1 MTKLRT
7 TAIRTTEGSS
17 VPTPQSTRP
26 WLWVNTAEN
35 FDNCDFE
42 RWREQVTS
50 REFFGS
56 LTNLR
61 GEGFRYLATRM
72 LVIETRLTVS
82 FSLIS
87 VVLYE
92 YCKSVCRVTI
102 SRVPLI
108 IGNSLLINFTRKFNW
123 VALPYIYPIVK
134 HGSKHISWSPKLYSL
149 WTLGVF

>member
-1 MTKLRT
+1 MTELRT
-7 TAIRTTEGSS
+7 AAIRTTEGSS

-35 FDNCDFE
+35 FDICDFE
-42 RWREQVTS
+42 GWRKQVTS

-72 LVIETRLTVS
+72 FVIETRLTVDIS
-82 FSLIS
+82 FIS

-92 YCKSVCRVTI
+92 YCKSVCRETI
-102 SRVPLI
+102 LRVPLI
-108 IGNSLLINFTRKFNW
+108 IGDSLVINFTRKFNW
-123 VALPYIYPIVK
+123 VALPYLYPIVK
-134 HGSKHISWSPKLYSL
+134 YGLKHVSWSPQIYCI
-149 WTLGVF
+149 WTLIM